1 MALHDHKPEYVD
13 TDDTVRYLDGSSL
26 SRPFDLPRN
35 QWLIAAVF
43 LVAAIGIGGYFGFQ
57 IIDEVVNAP
66 ARAAAS
72 LEENLNRDVALD
84 LPSLIELVNYSNED
98 IRASFD
104 EAGYT
109 IYDKTDEETAAAGV
123 GFDLIK
129 LPSDVSLEEAGLLYL
144 QGVSN
149 LSAADA
155 AKLLN
160 GSWEITVDRASGTD
174 FRVRYAD
181 FASGTVDAAIQ
192 NAIIAEGLSDTTF
205 GDSGVDG
212 SGNTF
217 QAGTVAIGDA
227 TYTWQVSACP
237 LSGVYD
243 NDGLPE
249 SAVYVGVRLY
259 L

>member
-1 MALHDHKPEYVD
+1 MAMHDHKPEYVE
-13 TDDTVRYLDGSSL
+13 TDDTVRYLDGSAL
-26 SRPFDLPRN
+26 SRPLDLPRK

-72 LEENLNRDVALD
+72 VEENLNRDVALD
-84 LPSLIELVNYSNED
+84 LPSLPELIAYDDED
-98 IRASFD
+98 IRATFD

-109 IYDKTDEETAAAGV
+109 VYDKTDEEIAAAGV

-129 LPSDVSLEEAGLLYL
+129 LPSDVTLEEAGLLYL
-144 QGVSN
+144 QGISN
-149 LSAADA
+149 VSAADA
-155 AKLLN
+155 AKVLN
-160 GSWEITVDRASGTD
+160 GSWEMAVDRASGTD
-174 FRVRYAD
+174 FRLKYAD

-192 NAIIAEGLSDTTF
+192 NAIIAEGLGDSAF

-217 QAGTVAIGDA
+217 QAGTIVLGDT
-227 TYTWQVSACP
+227 TYNWQVSACP

-243 NDGLPE
+243 NDGLPD